1 MASKASYRFFDLTLS
16 RRTQVSP
23 SLVCFTFT
31 GPELDRMAAHA
42 PDQRVKLFFPQSD
55 AARTALNDVADQGL
69 AWYDAYRALP
79 EARRAPMRTYTIR
92 ALRSEPAEVD
102 IEFVLHGDN
111 GPASRWAM
119 TARPGDRLTIIA
131 PDASFEGESV
141 GFEWK
146 PPRHLRRLLIVADE
160 TALPAATGILETLN
174 TQPSRP
180 RVEALL
186 EVPLS
191 ADIQPI
197 ASTAHLH
204 WLPRDSQPGCAHGEL
219 LARAVRDIDLR
230 EVIEAMGGKHPPSS
244 HDDAPDIDVQP
255 LWETAELEE
264 NDAFYAWI
272 AAESKAAVAI
282 RRYLT
287 DECGLPKRNVTCMGY
302 WRLGKVVG

>member
-23 SLVCFTFT
+23 SLVRFTFS
-31 GPELDRMAAHA
+31 GPELGHMATHA

-55 AARTALNDVADQGL
+55 EARAALDEIVALGH

-92 ALRSEPAEVD
+92 ALRPERAEVD

-119 TARPGDRLTIIA
+119 RARPGDRLVIIA
-131 PDASFEGESV
+131 PDATFEGEPA

-160 TALPAATGILETLN
+160 TALPAAVGILEALDALPT
-174 TQPSRP
+174 RP

-191 ADIQPI
+191 DDVQPI
-197 ASTAHLH
+197 KAAARLH
-204 WLPRDSQPGCAHGEL
+204 WLPRDGQPGCAHGEL
-219 LARAVRDIDLR
+219 LARAVRDIDLS
-230 EVIEAMGGKHPPSS
+230 EVIRDLGAERPTASGDTPDL
-244 HDDAPDIDVQP
+244 DDAP
-255 LWETAELEE
+255 LWETAELQEH
-264 NDAFYAWI
+264 DAFYAWI